1 MHKTY
6 ERTARENDPY
16 DALWRPNRR
25 RHSLCCWAISPIFTR
40 QGLEGLPS
48 PPLGVTVGLT
58 ASVLAYG
65 VALLCQRRLAAI
77 AAIPHDA
84 LFFMTAAGTLA
95 GMSTWTRWM
104 ALDLAPVPIVLALTL
119 TSVPAVMV
127 LSPLATDRHLE
138 RVTFRLWLGAA
149 FVVGGVPCLIANH
162 R

>member
-1 MHKTY
+1 
-6 ERTARENDPY
+6 
-16 DALWRPNRR
+16 
-25 RHSLCCWAISPIFTR
+25 
-40 QGLEGLPS
+40 
-48 PPLGVTVGLT
+48 VTVGLT